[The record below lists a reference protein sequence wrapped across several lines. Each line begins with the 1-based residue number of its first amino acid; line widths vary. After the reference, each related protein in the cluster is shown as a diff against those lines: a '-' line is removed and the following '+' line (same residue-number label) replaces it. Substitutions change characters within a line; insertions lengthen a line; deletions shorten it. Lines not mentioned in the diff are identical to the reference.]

1 MELPTNAAV
10 RKAMSAKGYAIPFAE
25 DLQLFGIR
33 SKDTKPNRF
42 DDWVGAFYQRVALGV
57 LLVAAVAVSQFRQ
70 ARAERA
76 RTRIAAAT

>member
-1 MELPTNAAV
+1 MNLL
-10 RKAMSAKGYAIPFAE
+10 G
-25 DLQLFGIR
+25 
-33 SKDTKPNRF
+33 
-42 DDWVGAFYQRVALGV
+42 VGAFYQRVALGV